1 MLNQKKVEIFL
12 LKNHK
17 PYANQFLDIALS
29 SLSHRQNPPIF
40 MGLFLI
46 DFTAQ
51 ILHTIRISFGRNSG
65 CGSSGFSKSCSTY
78 KSTCFLIERASYNVT

>member
-51 ILHTIRISFGRNSG
+51 VLHTIRISFGRNSG
-65 CGSSGFSKSCSTY
+65 GSSSGFFWNGSTFVC
-78 KSTCFLIERASYNVT
+78 TGFLVKL

>member
-51 ILHTIRISFGRNSG
+51 VLHTNRISFGRN
-65 CGSSGFSKSCSTY
+65 CCSSSAFIWNNSTNVCTGFFVESKKYIIS
-78 KSTCFLIERASYNVT
+78 F